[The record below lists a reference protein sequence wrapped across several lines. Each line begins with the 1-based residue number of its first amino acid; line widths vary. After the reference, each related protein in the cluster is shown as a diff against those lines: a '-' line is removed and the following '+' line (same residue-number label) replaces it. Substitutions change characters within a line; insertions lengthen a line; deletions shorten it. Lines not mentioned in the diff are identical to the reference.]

1 MNAIPRP
8 VSPRARRALA
18 VFVSLLVGLICVVVV
33 SLAQSTN
40 APRTQTDQP
49 IQIVPGQTPGPSLA
63 RGTKDSK
70 TASDYWVEVGIAG
83 GTL

>member
-8 VSPRARRALA
+8 VSSHARRALA
-18 VFVSLLVGLICVVVV
+18 VFVSLLVGVICVVVV

-49 IQIVPGQTPGPSLA
+49 IQIEPGQVQAPSLA

-70 TASDYWVEVGIAG
+70 APSDYWVEVGIAG